1 MKCRNCQTPLVEE
14 DQFCPVCGHPAVKQ
28 APAARP
34 VQTPPAPPAQM
45 QAAAGSWRQMPR
57 WMLIGGGLLLVV
69 LCFGTLAVGGF
80 FLLKDKAGVPA
91 VNQEVADL
99 QATISAQEA
108 AIAAQTMQ
116 QATPI
121 AQDAAP
127 QPEAVSAGDQ
137 ATASA
142 PGVKVWFDTSTVQDF
157 RIMSWEELWD
167 EKPFDTGMVILE
179 FKNPNGS
186 VMILPLFEYADLL
199 GDSEVF
205 TDLAW
210 AISNGDEED
219 LEVCIP
225 IPLTPCDEQAF
236 NIQVETL
243 NFKNGSGIRSASA
256 QIVNDVIAINN
267 ESMDYSF
274 YGLTTN
280 QRFYIVGNFELDHE
294 YLPENDWVFK
304 LDDADIDIDALDEIS
319 ENAYDELSKAK
330 GYTPSLTSIDA
341 VIESLR
347 VEAE

>member
-1 MKCRNCQTPLVEE
+1 MICSNCQTPLLEE
-14 DQFCPVCGHPAVKQ
+14 DQFCPACGQPVVKQ
-28 APAARP
+28 APPAPP
-34 VQTPPAPPAQM
+34 VQMPPAPPVQM
-45 QAAAGSWRQMPR
+45 QPTAGNWNQMPR
-57 WMLIGGGLLLVV
+57 WMMIGGGLLLVV

-80 FLLKDKAGVPA
+80 FLLKDKNEAGVPA
-91 VNQEVADL
+91 ANQEVANL
-99 QATISAQEA
+99 QATVSAQEA
-108 AIAAQTMQ
+108 AIAAQQ
-116 QATPI
+116 QEV
-121 AQDAAP
+121 AP
-127 QPEAVSAGDQ
+127 QPEAVTAGDQ

-142 PGVKVWFDTSTVQDF
+142 PGVKVWFDTSTMQDF
-157 RIMSWEELWD
+157 RIMPWEELLD
-167 EKPFDTGMVILE
+167 EKLFDSGMVILE
-179 FKNPNGS
+179 FKNPNGII
-186 VMILPLFEYADLL
+186 MIFPLIEYADLL

-205 TDLAW
+205 SDLSW

-256 QIVNDVIAINN
+256 QFLNNVIAINN

-294 YLPENDWVFK
+294 YLPENDWVFR
-304 LDDADIDIDALDEIS
+304 LDDADIDIDAFDEIC
-319 ENAYDELSKAK
+319 ENAYDELSKSN
-330 GYTPSLTSIDA
+330 GYSPSLTSIDA
-341 VIESLR
+341 VIKSLR